1 MHDSKSMRARLSKLA
16 KEVPVKLLLS
26 EFIGTALLL
35 AVGLS
40 IVILNFGHGSPVLR
54 WIPSVMWRRALTGI
68 LFGSVGAA
76 IAFSEVGKVSGAH
89 INPSVSLAFFLEKK
103 IHFKLFL
110 GYIAA
115 QLLGA
120 IVGSLPLLLFGS
132 MGKSIAYG
140 AAEVGPQGVTAAIAG
155 EAVTTFCLIMGLFI
169 FLGSHS
175 LRRFTPLIIP
185 PLYAVMI
192 VLEAGLS
199 GTSTNLARSL
209 GPAVISGW
217 WSGFYVY
224 IIGPAAGV
232 FAAIM
237 LRKMKIFR
245 SFEVEVAKL
254 YRFSK
259 DPYHVL
265 GKSPFE

>member
-1 MHDSKSMRARLSKLA
+1 
-16 KEVPVKLLLS
+16 
-26 EFIGTALLL
+26 
-35 AVGLS
+35 
-40 IVILNFGHGSPVLR
+40 
-54 WIPSVMWRRALTGI
+54 
-68 LFGSVGAA
+68 
-76 IAFSEVGKVSGAH
+76 
-89 INPSVSLAFFLEKK
+89 
-103 IHFKLFL
+103 
-110 GYIAA
+110 
-115 QLLGA
+115 
-120 IVGSLPLLLFGS
+120 

-140 AAEVGPQGVTAAIAG
+140 AAEVGPQRVTAAIAG
-155 EAVTTFCLIMGLFI
+155 EAVTTFCLIRGLFI

-175 LRRFTPLIIP
+175 LRRFTPIIIP

-192 VLEAGLS
+192 VLEAGMS
-199 GTSTNLARSL
+199 GISTNLARSL

-232 FAAIM
+232 IAAIM